1 MPVNAQKDSRKR
13 KIIESDHESSDAPSP
28 APVKASSSRARKP
41 RMPRKPAVV
50 DIISEGEDLSFST
63 TAKTTK
69 SSKSKN
75 DWIPSRT
82 RKFTHKNNENDDEEE
97 NVFESLL

>member
-1 MPVNAQKDSRKR
+1 V
-13 KIIESDHESSDAPSP
+13 
-28 APVKASSSRARKP
+28 PVKASSSRARKP
-41 RMPRKPAVV
+41 RIPRKSAVV

-63 TAKTTK
+63 TAKSTKSTK

-82 RKFTHKNNENDDEEE
+82 RKRPFAHKNNQNDDDDE